1 MKKLTYIL
9 LIVLLAGFAAPKDY
23 FIYKLKFDTHIEGE
37 QLLETLIENENIES
51 IVRIGRIV
59 DYFDSVKMENVY
71 VDGWHVDIMTTDTIK
86 ELRTYIVDT
95 DNPVHSWLG
104 SDHNTKQVRYVY
116 VKPY

>member
-9 LIVLLAGFAAPKDY
+9 LIVLLAGFAAPKDF
-23 FIYKLKFDTHIEGE
+23 FIYKLRFDTHIEGE

-71 VDGWHVDIMTTDTIK
+71 VDGWHVDIMTTDTVEVLREFIIDPYPETFVHGWSGDQDYIK
-86 ELRTYIVDT
+86 I
-95 DNPVHSWLG
+95 
-104 SDHNTKQVRYVY
+104 
-116 VKPY
+116 KPY